1 MKPALT
7 RCVRFAL
14 CSLLFLAVLFSALWA
29 IAALLLSP
37 LSASIVARLAAAGHG
52 LLAILTLFMLFKARR
67 PKAAL
72 LAYCLSFLIILV
84 AFSRLQPSNDRDWQ
98 SDVAVLPTARIDGDR
113 VLVRNIRNFSYR
125 SEFDYS
131 PAYYDREF
139 DLNKLD
145 GVDLVSVYW
154 MGPAIAHIFLSFSF
168 SDGQHLAISIETRK
182 EKGEAYSTL
191 KGFFR
196 QYELYYVVADERDVI
211 GLRTNYRENPPE
223 DVYIYRLKG
232 PLENTR
238 RLFLEYMHQLNALEA
253 KPAFYNSL
261 TTNCTTTIW
270 LNAKVNP
277 SHMPFHWSLIATGYL
292 PERLYALDRIDSRGL
307 SFTELQEQVHANA
320 RARQQGITPH
330 FSAAIRAPS
339 TESLS
344 SR

>member
-7 RCVRFAL
+7 RCLRLAL
-14 CSLLFLAVLFSALWA
+14 HGLLYLLILCSALWA
-29 IAALLLSP
+29 VAALLLSP
-37 LSASIVARLAAAGHG
+37 LSAHSAAPIAAVAQG
-52 LLAILTLFMLFKARR
+52 LLALLTLVLLWLNRHRTAILT
-67 PKAAL
+67 
-72 LAYCLSFLIILV
+72 AYALSFIAVLI
-84 AFSRLQPSNDRDWQ
+84 AFFSLQPSNDRNWLA
-98 SDVAVLPTARIDGDR
+98 DVAVLPTATIEGDKVR
-113 VLVRNIRNFSYR
+113 VRNIRNFSYR

-182 EKGEAYSTL
+182 EKGEAYSTV

-211 GLRTNYRENPPE
+211 GLRSNYRQDPPE
-223 DVYIYRLKG
+223 DVYIYRTKG
-232 PLENTR
+232 SLENAR
-238 RLFLEYMHQLNALEA
+238 RLFLEYMHQINSLAA
-253 KPAFYNSL
+253 QPAFYNSL

-277 SHMPFHWSLIATGYL
+277 EHMPFHWSLLATGYL
-292 PERLYALDRIDSRGL
+292 PERLYELGRLDSKGL
-307 SFTELQEQVHANA
+307 SFADLQTQAHVNA
-320 RARQQGITPH
+320 RAHRSGITPD

-339 TESLS
+339 TDSTP